1 MSWHHVKCFLAK
13 LCLENIVTGKIA
25 LNTAPQP
32 IFVFL
37 VWVIS
42 AFPYICK
49 WSSFGGKC
57 KIIAIIH
64 YMFFFTSSNLF
75 LLYTIALKSTLV
87 CNRANEAKMSV
98 IRIINV
104 KQQTIYLHA
113 LMRKLWVVILCQTQ
127 FKGFLSIHG

>member
-42 AFPYICK
+42 AFQYICK
-49 WSSFGGKC
+49 WSRKY
-57 KIIAIIH
+57 KIITIIH

-87 CNRANEAKMSV
+87 CKRANEAKISV
-98 IRIINV
+98 TRIINV